1 MVKKK
6 KKKSIYISPQAIVVT
21 ISPMRL
27 IAESLPKGEGEFD
40 PGNMTF
46 TKENTSITDKNVWD
60 NEW

>member
-1 MVKKK
+1 M
-6 KKKSIYISPQAIVVT
+6 KKSIYISPQAMVVT